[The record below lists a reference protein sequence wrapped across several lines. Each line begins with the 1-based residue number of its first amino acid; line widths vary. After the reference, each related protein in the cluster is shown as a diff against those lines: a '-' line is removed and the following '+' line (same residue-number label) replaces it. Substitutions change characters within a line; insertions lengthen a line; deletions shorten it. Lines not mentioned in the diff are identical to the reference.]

1 MLGFNPG
8 DLPALARHHVMF
20 CNSRGGT
27 VSSTTP
33 PSGATTT
40 RWGYTASLP
49 QRYAVNYTRYL
60 NFGGPVRLEE
70 FVQGFVAG
78 GENQHDMARFY
89 FFCLV
94 FDQLAKERVEGD
106 LVELGA
112 YKGHTATLLAGMARK
127 LGRTAYV
134 MDTFEG
140 FHTGDL
146 NGIDAA
152 ASSQA
157 FSDTSL
163 EAVRAAV
170 GEDNVRYIKGYFPG
184 TARELP
190 DDGRYCLVHI
200 DCDLYAPIKSAL
212 EYFYPRMVPG
222 GFLIIHDY
230 SSLYWSGAEKA
241 IDEFFADKP
250 EAVLPL
256 PDSAGSVAV
265 RKVRPADP
273 NGNWLEQKR
282 ASLLRNEWVLAAH
295 GGLREVLGSGWSG
308 SEDWGVWGVGE
319 AHELLLVLPPHV
331 DGEIELQMDVHVV
344 TARRSNELAIRCFAW
359 RPDAR
364 QMGIHVANQP
374 RYPVRAR
381 SGPDRGRR
389 SRPAPVGQV
398 DVPAADGCLARRTDP
413 SLTERRPVGLA
424 LHRMRFDTKRPGD

>member
-1 MLGFNPG
+1 MYS
-8 DLPALARHHVMF
+8 
-20 CNSRGGT
+20 NSRGEA
-27 VSSTTP
+27 VSTTTP
-33 PSGATTT
+33 PGDATGKT
-40 RWGYTASLP
+40 WGYTANLP
-49 QRYAVNYTRYL
+49 QRYSVNYARYL
-60 NFGGPVRLEE
+60 SLGGPVQLDE
-70 FVQGFVAG
+70 FVRGFVAG
-78 GENQHDMARFY
+78 GENRHDMARFY

-94 FDQLAKERVEGD
+94 FDQLAKEEVPGD

-112 YKGHTATLLAGMARK
+112 YKGHTATLLANMARK
-127 LGRTAYV
+127 LGRTAYI

-152 ASSQA
+152 ASSQS

-170 GEDNVRYIKGYFPG
+170 GEDNVRYVKGYFPG
-184 TARELP
+184 TAHELP

-212 EYFYPRMVPG
+212 EYFYPRTVPG

-265 RKVRPADP
+265 RKVRPPDS

-282 ASLLRNEWVLAAH
+282 ASLLRNEWVSSAH
-295 GGLREVLGSGWSG
+295 GGLRELLGSGWSG

-319 AHELLLVLPPHV
+319 AHELLLVLPPQV

-344 TARRSNELAIRCFAW
+344 LLGYRTSQQFDISVGGQTLAKWDFALSANRGIRS
-359 RPDAR
+359 
-364 QMGIHVANQP
+364 
-374 RYPVRAR
+374 VRI
-381 SGPDRGRR
+381 
-389 SRPAPVGQV
+389 PAPAAAGNHNGPRSVRLMFRPLTV
-398 DVPAADGCLARRTDP
+398 ASPAELDP
-413 SLTERRPVGLA
+413 TLTERRPVGLA
-424 LHRMRFDTKRPGD
+424 LHRMRFDTARGQGSVA

>member
-1 MLGFNPG
+1 
-8 DLPALARHHVMF
+8 
-20 CNSRGGT
+20 
-27 VSSTTP
+27 VSTTTP
-33 PSGATTT
+33 PSGATAA

-49 QRYAVNYTRYL
+49 QRYAVNYARYL
-60 NFGGPVRLEE
+60 SLGGPVRLEE

-94 FDQLAKERVEGD
+94 FDQLTKERVAGD

-152 ASSQA
+152 ASSRA

-265 RKVRPADP
+265 RKVRSRDP

-295 GGLREVLGSGWSG
+295 GGLRELLGSGWSG
-308 SEDWGVWGVGE
+308 PEDWGVWGVGE

-344 TARRSNELAIRCFAW
+344 LLGDRTNQQFDVLLGDQTLAKWEFTLRTNRGIRSVRVPVATAAG
-359 RPDAR
+359 DH
-364 QMGIHVANQP
+364 GQP
-374 RYPVRAR
+374 RSVRLMF
-381 SGPDRGRR
+381 
-389 SRPAPVGQV
+389 RPLTVAS
-398 DVPAADGCLARRTDP
+398 PAELDP
-413 SLTERRPVGLA
+413 SLTERRPVGLG
-424 LHRMRFDTKRPGD
+424 LHRMRFDTVKRQVSPP